1 MNANTRINSE
11 LTTRRT
17 SKGRNPRTGTRH
29 KLSKCPATGL
39 PRYRDRHQARDGAR
53 GLARGPHQFEVHTF
67 ACPSCGGFHLEK
79 TYLREPIDPPSIA
92 DPVEPFT
99 SSLPSR
105 KRRYFLIDIENPTR
119 GAKATPEQVATFWG
133 VLKQQAP
140 GIAPH
145 DHIVVG
151 AARSVVRKYRAA
163 IHGANV
169 KWVTAANAP
178 GAADHALLTA
188 IDLYRVARDYDELV
202 IVSGD
207 HAFAGLAHHA
217 KALGLTVHVVTA
229 DHPTQSSV
237 LSRELAAVADTHT
250 LVRLQSRTLTR
261 ENIAAIQRV
270 ATATRRADSAA
281 A

>member
-1 MNANTRINSE
+1 MTSNHRINSE
-11 LTTRRT
+11 LTTRRA
-17 SKGRNPRTGTRH
+17 SKKHDPRPARRH
-29 KLSKCPATGL
+29 KVPQCPATGL

-53 GLARGPHQFEVHTF
+53 TLGRGRQPFEVHTF

-79 TYLREPIDPPSIA
+79 TYLREPITTNA
-92 DPVEPFT
+92 LEPVEAFT
-99 SSLPSR
+99 ESLSSR
-105 KRRYFLIDIENPTR
+105 KRRYFLVDIENPTR
-119 GAKATPEQVATFWG
+119 GAQATPEQVAVFWA

-145 DHIVVG
+145 DHVVVG
-151 AARSVVRKYRAA
+151 AAGSVVRKYRAA

-207 HAFAGLAHHA
+207 HAFAGLARHA

-229 DHPTQSSV
+229 EHPTQSSV